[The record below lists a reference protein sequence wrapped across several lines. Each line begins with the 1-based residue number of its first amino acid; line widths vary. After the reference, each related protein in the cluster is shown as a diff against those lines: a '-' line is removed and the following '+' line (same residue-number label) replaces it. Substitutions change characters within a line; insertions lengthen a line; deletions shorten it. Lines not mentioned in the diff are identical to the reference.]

1 MDSGS
6 HALAESVNARGVSGE
21 KAMRV
26 AFAKTFQH
34 QFQRVEGSL
43 ETWLPKIKA
52 AYSLAR
58 IINHE
63 VGFRL
68 MKTVSD
74 TKDWKLNFNEIARI
88 WTNGCIIRS
97 GLMENVSGSYSDSVS
112 FFEMDG
118 VKDQVISGRKALA
131 ELVSLGL
138 THGFALPVMSA
149 GINYLLGRITA
160 ESSASVIQAQ
170 RDYFG
175 AHTYQRKDDPS
186 GKFYHTNWI

>member
-1 MDSGS
+1 
-6 HALAESVNARGVSGE
+6 
-21 KAMRV
+21 MRV
-26 AFAKTFQH
+26 ALSKNLQH
-34 QFQRVEGSL
+34 EFVPVNESL
-43 ETWLPKIKA
+43 EIWLPKIKSA
-52 AYSLAR
+52 FSLAR

-74 TKDWKLNFNEIARI
+74 TKNWNLNFNEIARI

-97 GLMENVSGSYSDSVS
+97 ELMEQISANYSDDRS
-112 FFEMDG
+112 FFEISG
-118 VKDQVISGRKALA
+118 VKEQVIENRADLAAL
-131 ELVSLGL
+131 VGLGL
-138 THGFALPVMSA
+138 VHGFACPVMSA

-175 AHTYQRKDDPS
+175 AHTYQRKDGPL
-186 GKFYHTNWI
+186 GQAYHTQWK